1 MVWKRH
7 NPGCPCCCPCACYK
21 FDGDGKAACQGL
33 DLTATDDD
41 GESYDTGKFEGEEK
55 KAAKFA
61 GATVFEHDDNTCFN
75 LGESDPRIADKEGI
89 NVWFWLKADHTA
101 PYSWGVGA
109 VEPEGV
115 ITKGDWN
122 KSSPT
127 SLDFDGEWGI
137 FFDTGSVGHA
147 TYVGNIWFLVGNGSG
162 DPYDANQINRAA
174 TEGDWEFYFFWVSI
188 SEEKMYVI
196 QDDASTE
203 EEDLTG
209 TQTKVSDKKLYIGN
223 NTEGK
228 KLGEQAPGGARPWL
242 LDNVG
247 FCKDI
252 GTKEEMEERAANLYN
267 DGEGRECN
275 HAGLTDSGCC

>member
-55 KAAKFA
+55 KAAKFT
-61 GATVFEHDDNTCFN
+61 GATVFEHEDNTCFN

-89 NVWFWLKADHTA
+89 NVWFWINPNHAA
-101 PYSWGVGA
+101 SYSWPIGGTF
-109 VEPEGV
+109 EPEGV
-115 ITKGDWN
+115 ITKGDLKEN
-122 KSSPT
+122 GSYV
-127 SLDFDGEWGI
+127 FDGEWGI
-137 FFDTGSVGHA
+137 FFDIGSPSDVFVGSLSFIVNGGDPTPH
-147 TYVGNIWFLVGNGSG
+147 TSRLVGVT
-162 DPYDANQINRAA
+162 AQ
-174 TEGDWEFYFFWVSI
+174 TWTFYFFWVSI
-188 SEEKMYVI
+188 EEGKLYVI
-196 QDDASTE
+196 QNDGST
-203 EEDLTG
+203 LTQTLGG
-209 TQTKVSDKKLYIGN
+209 TQTKVSDKKLYVGN

-228 KLGEQAPGGARPWL
+228 KLGEQTNGGVARPWL
-242 LDNVG
+242 IDNVG